1 MKEATELKTCALLAR
16 GLRAL
21 LQWSRGTR
29 SGNIDGLEELLDGLE
44 VLDGLEMLDG
54 LEGLECLEMR
64 NGSKVLSGFKVVRSL
79 DVLGGSGAL
88 DGIDLRSGL
97 SRGNILSTIFEL

>member
-1 MKEATELKTCALLAR
+1 MELKTCALLAR

-29 SGNIDGLEELLDGLE
+29 SGNIDGLEELLDGLKELLGGLE

-54 LEGLECLEMR
+54 LD
-64 NGSKVLSGFKVVRSL
+64 S
-79 DVLGGSGAL
+79 A
-88 DGIDLRSGL
+88 
-97 SRGNILSTIFEL
+97 